1 MTMSTWISV
10 KPRARVVRVR
20 GARADGSSE
29 ERRRSSAQ
37 KLLDALAR
45 GTNDIEGVRKI
56 VRVPPAPC
64 AMVRAPG
71 VWGDGLH
78 WRHRAVPNVENAASR
93 GCELTQER
101 YGRRMRDRKSNAYMV
116 ELFETASS
124 SSSTSLNR
132 FDLFHAHAFAWR
144 ATNESSVVRLG
155 ILFHAK
161 EYPAKDDENFPID
174 LGKCQCDSTL
184 CLDEKGMSQRNVLW
198 LSLDSCALLA
208 WLDTSSESLREL
220 LTVPELHTTF
230 EGDFGAIQGD
240 VYYFHSLKN
249 RKPSERLF
257 IIPR

>member
-1 MTMSTWISV
+1 M

-20 GARADGSSE
+20 GARADGSGE

-45 GTNDIEGVRKI
+45 GANDIEGVRKI
-56 VRVPPAPC
+56 VRVPPAPR

-71 VWGDGLH
+71 AWGDGLH

-174 LGKCQCDSTL
+174 LGKCQLRLHIVFGRKRHEPT
-184 CLDEKGMSQRNVLW
+184 QRALVISGLLRVVGLVGHFERVL
-198 LSLDSCALLA
+198 AR
-208 WLDTSSESLREL
+208 TSYCPRAS
-220 LTVPELHTTF
+220 H
-230 EGDFGAIQGD
+230 D
-240 VYYFHSLKN
+240 V
-249 RKPSERLF
+249 
-257 IIPR
+257 